1 MSIFLL
7 NIDVKILNKILEN
20 QIQHHTETIIYHD
33 PDGLI
38 PGVQGWF
45 NTCKLVHVVYHIRKE
60 KDKNH
65 MIIST
70 DVVKAFGKIQYSFI
84 SKSLTILDMDGIYLN
99 IMKVKVEVTLY
110 PLQYSSL
117 ENSIDCIVRVVV

>member
-1 MSIFLL
+1 MPVFPL

-20 QIQHHTETIIYHD
+20 QIQHHIKTIIYHD
-33 PDGLI
+33 QDGLI

-45 NTCKLVHVVYHIRKE
+45 NICKLVNVVHHIRYE

-70 DVVKAFGKIQYSFI
+70 DAVKAFGKIQYSFI
-84 SKSLTILDMDGIYLN
+84 SKTLTILDMEGY
-99 IMKVKVEVTLY
+99 T
-110 PLQYSSL
+110 
-117 ENSIDCIVRVVV
+117 

>member
-1 MSIFLL
+1 MCKSI
-7 NIDVKILNKILEN
+7 
-20 QIQHHTETIIYHD
+20 
-33 PDGLI
+33 
-38 PGVQGWF
+38 
-45 NTCKLVHVVYHIRKE
+45 
-60 KDKNH
+60 
-65 MIIST
+65 
-70 DVVKAFGKIQYSFI
+70 GKIQYSFI

>member
-20 QIQHHTETIIYHD
+20 QIQHHVETIIYHD
-33 PDGLI
+33 QDGLF

-45 NTCKLVHVVYHIRKE
+45 NICKLVNVVHHIREE

-70 DVVKAFGKIQYSFI
+70 DV
-84 SKSLTILDMDGIYLN
+84 
-99 IMKVKVEVTLY
+99 
-110 PLQYSSL
+110 
-117 ENSIDCIVRVVV
+117 